1 MIRFFDIFFSVIGL
15 IILSPLFLFLA
26 LWIKIDSKGPVFY
39 KQLRVG
45 KDGKDFYLYKFRTMV
60 VDADKKG
67 FITVGE
73 RDPRVTRAG
82 YYLRKYKLDELPQ
95 LMNVLRGEMSFVG
108 PRPEVRKYVNLYNE
122 EQRKVLSVKPGIT
135 DYASIQY
142 IDENEVLATSDNPE
156 KAYIEVILPEKIKFN
171 MKYIEN
177 QSVKEYFKII
187 FLTIR
192 KMSISLF
199 D

>member
-1 MIRFFDIFFSVIGL
+1 MIRFFDIFFSTLGL
-15 IILSPLFLFLA
+15 IILSPLFLLLA
-26 LWIKIDSKGPVFY
+26 IWIKINSTGPTFY

-45 KDGKDFYLYKFRTMV
+45 KDGKDFYLYKFRTML

-67 FITVGE
+67 FITVGK
-73 RDPRVTRAG
+73 RDPRITRTG

-108 PRPEVRKYVNLYNE
+108 PRPEVRKYVNMYNE

-156 KAYIEVILPEKIKFN
+156 KAYIEVVLPEKIKFN

-187 FLTIR
+187 FSTI
-192 KMSISLF
+192 KKIIS